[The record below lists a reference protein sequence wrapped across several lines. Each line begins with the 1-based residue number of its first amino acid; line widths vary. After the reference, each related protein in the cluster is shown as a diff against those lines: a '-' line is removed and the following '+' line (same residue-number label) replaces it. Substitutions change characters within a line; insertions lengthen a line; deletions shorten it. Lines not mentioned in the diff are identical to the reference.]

1 MGNSRNSY
9 NKGKIKKGAT
19 IRTSKQQ
26 SKTASF
32 MICVVVVIV
41 LAVCAVKVSNL
52 CDKSKELAETEYALE
67 VKIQNA
73 YLEKQDLIA
82 QEQYMQTKQY
92 IEDVAKDKLGLVYP
106 DEIVIRPSE

>member
-1 MGNSRNSY
+1 MSNSRGNY
-9 NKGKIKKGAT
+9 NKRTIKKT
-19 IRTSKQQ
+19 NKQQ

-32 MICVVVVIV
+32 MICMVVVVV

-106 DEIVIRPSE
+106 DEIVIKPSE

>member
-1 MGNSRNSY
+1 MSNRRRTT
-9 NKGKIKKGAT
+9 KK
-19 IRTSKQQ
+19 Q
-26 SKTASF
+26 SKTVSF
-32 MICVVVVIV
+32 FIWVAVLVV
-41 LAVCAVKVSNL
+41 LGVCSVQVSNL

-67 VKIQNA
+67 LKIQNA

-106 DEIVIRPSE
+106 DEIVIKPSE

>member
-1 MGNSRNSY
+1 MSNRRR
-9 NKGKIKKGAT
+9 KTTKK
-19 IRTSKQQ
+19 Q
-26 SKTASF
+26 SSAMTF
-32 MICVVVVIV
+32 FVCVVVLVV
-41 LAVCAVKVSNL
+41 LGVSAVKVSNL
-52 CDKSKELAETEYALE
+52 CEKSKELSETEYALE

-106 DEIVIRPSE
+106 DEIVIKPSE